1 MRIFLLLK
9 MRQALAK
16 VRIGAAAS
24 ALGTRQYRTGVVVE
38 AFGYALPERLSDAE
52 LRKLATLLWRFA
64 ERDLDQFELWRFSVR
79 AGQVF
84 INMARQPDLGAT
96 PEAYDD
102 INRFI
107 DRDERPNTVNG

>member
-1 MRIFLLLK
+1 MTT
-9 MRQALAK
+9 AP
-16 VRIGAAAS
+16 
-24 ALGTRQYRTGVVVE
+24 
-38 AFGYALPERLSDAE
+38 PERLSDAE

-96 PEAYDD
+96 PEAMTTSTALS
-102 INRFI
+102 IVMS
-107 DRDERPNTVNG
+107 DRTLSTADAPPEGADGDGDAAPS

>member
-1 MRIFLLLK
+1 MTT
-9 MRQALAK
+9 AP
-16 VRIGAAAS
+16 
-24 ALGTRQYRTGVVVE
+24 
-38 AFGYALPERLSDAE
+38 PERLSDAE

-96 PEAYDD
+96 PEAYYD